1 MDTGGNCGSQS
12 ATLVIRGLALGE
24 IRIKDFFRVVFKEFQ
39 VSLLV
44 GLLLVPINI
53 LWIWFLYKNFLIA
66 VTVGISLFVTI
77 CVAKMIGC
85 MLPIV
90 AKKCKLDPAIMAS
103 PLITTIVD
111 ACSIFVYFN
120 VALAILHV

>member
-1 MDTGGNCGSQS
+1 
-12 ATLVIRGLALGE
+12 
-24 IRIKDFFRVVFKEFQ
+24 
-39 VSLLV
+39 
-44 GLLLVPINI
+44 
-53 LWIWFLYKNFLIA
+53 
-66 VTVGISLFVTI
+66 
-77 CVAKMIGC
+77 MIGC

>member
-1 MDTGGNCGSQS
+1 M
-12 ATLVIRGLALGE
+12 
-24 IRIKDFFRVVFKEFQ
+24 VFKEFQ

-120 VALAILHV
+120 AALAILHV